1 MLHHRVGGGAG
12 WEPGKPCFL
21 RFVGSAGLPYC
32 CRSVESGAMTA
43 ERSTENADQ
52 NNAPDERNIFNLPF
66 ARSRRKS
73 TRPRDKPDTMT
84 KMDAFTISMSGPFPS
99 GTVIKRLGG
108 PNEGGHSGKDWY
120 IQFGMDLGVSAGT
133 EVHAAFDAHVTRF
146 TPHTPSKDSSK
157 VWHADGAGLRA
168 CGGIAGEDRRSL
180 AQALSSH
187 GSSKFPAMT

>member
-1 MLHHRVGGGAG
+1 
-12 WEPGKPCFL
+12 
-21 RFVGSAGLPYC
+21 
-32 CRSVESGAMTA
+32 
-43 ERSTENADQ
+43 
-52 NNAPDERNIFNLPF
+52 
-66 ARSRRKS
+66 
-73 TRPRDKPDTMT
+73 MT

-157 VWHADGAGLRA
+157 VYGAQIFMRSPNDGMGAFYTHISSVPAGIKVGATVTRGDLLGTVFVVSGGAPHLHMAMVEIIGGAPGGEYTGVDLYDKFLVFNADSIISVTFNQDHTPPSVA
-168 CGGIAGEDRRSL
+168 
-180 AQALSSH
+180 
-187 GSSKFPAMT
+187 